1 MICYMTRQ
9 GYSKIQ
15 EEGGKRGATGHHGKL
30 GKKLWQRI
38 EQILA
43 MKYERKLRNRTRGRM
58 GGI

>member
-1 MICYMTRQ
+1 MTRQ

-15 EEGGKRGATGHHGKL
+15 EEGGKIGATGHHGKL

-43 MKYERKLRNRTRGRM
+43 TKYERKLRNRTRGRM